1 MFCSAGGATVEE
13 AGILENWISVKSLF
27 FNLSLDF
34 PCPATT
40 ASISGSLGFINS
52 LDGISGAGGRVH
64 LSCTQQPPIP
74 QLEKTLPETE
84 RL

>member
-1 MFCSAGGATVEE
+1 MFSSAGGATVEE

-40 ASISGSLGFINS
+40 ASISGGLGFINS
-52 LDGISGAGGRVH
+52 LDGISGGRGPGA
-64 LSCTQQPPIP
+64 S
-74 QLEKTLPETE
+74 QLHPAAPDSAIRKNAA
-84 RL
+84 